1 MDNDPQRM
9 GLARDGSMRT
19 LGAESTKQA
28 ASPQKGCAYDPA
40 TVGKTETDDRSSLEV
55 LHEVAQKLVDLETL
69 VINMLGR
76 HGAETPLY
84 GTSHREYSTAL
95 QRHLGTT
102 DDTVTRILHKVRSLS
117 EIV

>member
-28 ASPQKGCAYDPA
+28 GSPQKGYVIDPA
-40 TVGKTETDDRSSLEV
+40 MGRTEPDERTSLEV
-55 LHEVAQKLVDLETL
+55 AHEVIEKLHELETL
-69 VINMLGR
+69 VVAMMGR

-84 GTSHREYSTAL
+84 GASHREYSTAL